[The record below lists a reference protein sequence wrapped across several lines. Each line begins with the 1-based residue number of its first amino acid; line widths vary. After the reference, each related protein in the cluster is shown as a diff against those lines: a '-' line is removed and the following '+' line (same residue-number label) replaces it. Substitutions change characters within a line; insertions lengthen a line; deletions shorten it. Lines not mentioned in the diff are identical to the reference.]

1 MTLRVK
7 SNIPDL
13 NRVTARLKRELPP
26 VIANKAKNHY
36 LEGFRRG
43 GGQTDN
49 SKTGWKARKS
59 MDKQRGNR
67 AILVKS
73 GALRNDLDVRKTTF
87 HEITLGTQDTVY
99 ASVHNNGEMSGR
111 GAGFQMPQREF
122 LGRSRIL
129 DGKIIVLIRRKMKKA
144 YG

>member
-1 MTLRVK
+1 MPLK
-7 SNIPDL
+7 KQSNIPDIRKVSKKL
-13 NRVTARLKRELPP
+13 RAKLPL

-43 GGQTDN
+43 GRMTDK
-49 SKTGWKARKS
+49 SRAGWDTRKGR
-59 MDKQRGNR
+59 DKQRGNR

-73 GALRNDLDVRKTTF
+73 GALRNDLDIRKTTLE
-87 HEITLGTQDTVY
+87 EIVLGTQDTIY
-99 ASVHNNGEMSGR
+99 ASVHNNGERAGR

-122 LGRSRIL
+122 LGDSLSL
-129 DGKIIVLIRRKMKKA
+129 DRKINTLIRKKMKES